1 MSLLGAYAI
10 TFIASFCSL
19 VIEMVAGRIL
29 APFVGVS
36 LYTWTSIIGVILAGI
51 SIGAY
56 IGGKLVDRFPHGGPL
71 PCCFFSQVSRPSPS
85 FPSPIWSPPTGSP
98 SP

>member
-1 MSLLGAYAI
+1 MTLFEAYII
-10 TFIASFCSL
+10 TFIASFCTL

-36 LYTWTSIIGVILAGI
+36 IYTWTSIIGVILAGI

-56 IGGKLVDRFPHGGPL
+56 IGGKLVDRFPSRKTLGWLLLFRESQPL
-71 PCCFFSQVSRPSPS
+71 PS
-85 FPSPIWSPPTGSP
+85 FP
-98 SP
+98 